1 MGPDIPTTVKSK
13 RLVERRRE
21 QLVLA
26 AIKLFSEKGFFK
38 STLRDLSEQSG
49 ISYGNIYDYV
59 GSKEDIL
66 FLIHEYL
73 CDLVVH
79 ELQRSMKGLS
89 DPFEKLRR
97 MVRAEFNVM
106 DNWADAILLIY
117 QEGRIFKKT
126 FMRKFLRKEHLHVN
140 MFDLVLQ
147 EGIAQGK
154 LRECNTRLA
163 ANIVKCMIDA
173 WVLKRWDLRESATGH
188 EAEKT
193 ILEMIFYGLLRE
205 NRTPADSLTAPDSLT
220 GKNAIVVNEGAVLGR
235 AICSFLVSQGMRVG
249 CYLTGKDEDIG
260 EYAAGGPEH
269 TYGLNLYRQSEHGP
283 ICPKVLRDIEDEFG
297 TIDVYVHDLG
307 IPYPVSE
314 KASPREAAGLDPGG
328 SRSLEANL
336 TSALDLSSYLQGTM
350 SKRTFGRIVYIAP
363 WAWDRFADPMRY
375 EAVKAGAASITL
387 ELARELAP
395 YGCNVNCIIPGFIK
409 SPFASQIQK
418 EHTADVV
425 AQLPSGKLGEIDD
438 ITETIRFLL
447 SDSSRYITGQVIKV
461 SGGTD

>member
-13 RLVERRRE
+13 RLVEKRRE

-26 AIKLFSEKGFFK
+26 AIKLFSERGFFK

-66 FLIHEYL
+66 FLIHEYI
-73 CDLVVH
+73 CDLVVG
-79 ELQRSMKGLS
+79 ELERSMKGLS

-147 EGIAQGK
+147 ESLAQGK

-163 ANIVKCMIDA
+163 ANIIKCMIDA
-173 WVLKRWDLRESATGH
+173 WVLKRWDLRESATAH

-205 NRTPADSLTAPDSLT
+205 NQAPADNLTTPDSLA
-220 GKNAIVVNEGAVLGR
+220 GKNAIVVNEGGVLGR
-235 AICSFLVSQGMRVG
+235 AICSFLVSQGMRVC
-249 CYLTGKDEDIG
+249 CYLTGKHGDFG
-260 EYAAGGPEH
+260 EYAGGGPED
-269 TYGLNLYRQSEHGP
+269 TCGLSLYRESEHGP
-283 ICPKVLRDIEDEFG
+283 ISPEVLRDIEDEFG
-297 TIDVYVHDLG
+297 TIDIYVHDLG
-307 IPYPVSE
+307 VPYPVSE
-314 KASPREAAGLDPGG
+314 KSYPNEAARLDRGT
-328 SRSLEANL
+328 SLEANL
-336 TSALDLSSYLQGTM
+336 TCALDLSGYLQSTM

-363 WAWDRFADPMRY
+363 WAWERFLAPMRY
-375 EAVKAGAASITL
+375 EAVKAGTAGITL
-387 ELARELAP
+387 ELARKLAP

-409 SPFASQIQK
+409 SPFASKIQR
-418 EHTADVV
+418 EHTEEAI
-425 AQLPSGKLGEIDD
+425 AQIPSRKLGEIDD
-438 ITETIRFLL
+438 IIEMVRFLL
-447 SDSSRYITGQVIKV
+447 SDSSRYVSGQVMQV
-461 SGGTD
+461 MGGIN